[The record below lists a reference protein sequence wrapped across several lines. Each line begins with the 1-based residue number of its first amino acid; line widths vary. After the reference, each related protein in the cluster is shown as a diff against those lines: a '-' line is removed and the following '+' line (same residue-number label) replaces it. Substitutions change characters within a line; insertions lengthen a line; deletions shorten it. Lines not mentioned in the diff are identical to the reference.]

1 MKVELGVI
9 DMPYDY
15 GEEPGKTTHQVAVDL
30 EEQYKLFTHFY
41 EQHIDDILL
50 AVSDEIRLGLINH
63 IKYGAPFDQET
74 IILGEIVRS
83 FNIFLE
89 REEMAGLGVDGVPT
103 WSALH
108 GVNSRLKKETGPRR
122 PSFIDGGLF
131 KASFIA
137 WISNN
142 GET

>member
-41 EQHIDDILL
+41 EEHLDDILL

-108 GVNSRLKKETGPRR
+108 GVNSRLKKKPARAAPRLLMEGCSR
-122 PSFIDGGLF
+122 PAL
-131 KASFIA
+131 
-137 WISNN
+137 
-142 GET
+142 

>member
-15 GEEPGKTTHQVAVDL
+15 GEEPGKTTHQVAMEL
-30 EEQYKLFTHFY
+30 EDEYKLFTHFF
-41 EQHIDDILL
+41 ELHR
-50 AVSDEIRLGLINH
+50 DEIFKSVVEEIQLGLINH

-74 IILGEIVRS
+74 ILLGEVMRT

-89 REEMAGLGVDGVPT
+89 REEMAGLCGDRVPT
-103 WSALH
+103 EASKR
-108 GVNSRLKKETGPRR
+108 GVNSRLKIETGEKR
-122 PSFIDGGLF
+122 PSFIDGGLIQT
-131 KASFIA
+131 SFVA

>member
-15 GEEPGKTTHQVAVDL
+15 GEEPGKTTHQVAVEL
-30 EEQYKLFTHFY
+30 EERYQLFTHFFNTY
-41 EQHIDDILL
+41 RDEIFT
-50 AVSDEIRLGLINH
+50 AVSEEIQLGLINH
-63 IKYGAPFDQET
+63 IKYGAPFDQED
-74 IILGEIVRS
+74 IILGEVVRS

-89 REEMAGLGVDGVPT
+89 REEMAGLGVRGVPT
-103 WSALH
+103 SAALR
-108 GVNSRLKKETGPRR
+108 GVNSRLKKEKGQRR
-122 PSFIDGGLF
+122 PSFIDGGLL
-131 KASFIA
+131 KANFIA